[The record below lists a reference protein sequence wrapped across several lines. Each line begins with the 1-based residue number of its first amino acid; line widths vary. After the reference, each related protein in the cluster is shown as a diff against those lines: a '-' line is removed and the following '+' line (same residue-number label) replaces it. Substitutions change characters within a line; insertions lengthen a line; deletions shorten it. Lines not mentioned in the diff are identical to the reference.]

1 MLKLIYDVKC
11 GFEEVYVVEKDVEE
25 DLTYWINT
33 TNESMLEAAA
43 EIQKED
49 PEYKPEPYTE
59 EELYEQYKDNPEEL
73 IEEVFSGIYDCIAEC
88 TILEFAKTYFKHICY
103 ADPKKP
109 DRKSVV

>member
-33 TNESMLEAAA
+33 TNESMLDAAA

-49 PEYKPEPYTE
+49 P
-59 EELYEQYKDNPEEL
+59 D
-73 IEEVFSGIYDCIAEC
+73 A
-88 TILEFAKTYFKHICY
+88 
-103 ADPKKP
+103 
-109 DRKSVV
+109 VVMPPSA

>member
-33 TNESMLEAAA
+33 INESMLEAAA
-43 EIQKED
+43 EIKKED

-59 EELYEQYKDNPEEL
+59 EELYEQYKDNIWKIQINPNIL
-73 IEEVFSGIYDCIAEC
+73 IPHSDTSIDTV
-88 TILEFAKTYFKHICY
+88 
-103 ADPKKP
+103 
-109 DRKSVV
+109 